1 MEASVIPFGPGGLS
15 FLGLYFLILVAIGWY
30 GSKARESHSLKDFYL
45 GGKGIGWW
53 VLLLTL
59 FATQYSGNTMF
70 GFSGKAYRVGFSWI
84 TSVHF
89 MTAIIVG
96 YLIYA
101 PRLHPLGKT
110 HGFITP
116 TDYLNHRFHHLGI
129 NLIAPCV
136 MILALGNFLL
146 AQLMAMGRALQGLT
160 TLPDNQAYII
170 GVILLA
176 IIMLIYETLGGFRA
190 VAWTDVIQGVIL
202 IFGFGALVYL
212 IWAHYGGLTA
222 ATQTLLESSE
232 NSTREKVLP
241 PNSLGTVRW
250 FSYLVLF
257 GLGASLYPQ
266 AIQRIYAAR
275 DSRSLRTSL
284 AAMAF
289 LPIATAWV
297 AVMIGI
303 TGAAHH
309 PNLSD
314 IQSDQILTI
323 ICRDIQQSSLFG
335 YSLVVVLFAAIL
347 GALMSTADSCMLT
360 LSSIVTKDFYLRYLN
375 PQASEPT
382 LTTLGKILSWL
393 VVGALSGLAIYMNAL
408 PTKPTLVKLLDLK
421 FDMLVQLAPAFMLG
435 LHWQRLSGHAVFIG
449 IIAGLVIT
457 FGLYL
462 TGWGG
467 STGIHYGLFGL
478 AGNLMCALS
487 LSCLTVRDKESSL
500 DV

>member
-232 NSTREKVLP
+232 NSTR
-241 PNSLGTVRW
+241 
-250 FSYLVLF
+250 
-257 GLGASLYPQ
+257 
-266 AIQRIYAAR
+266 
-275 DSRSLRTSL
+275 
-284 AAMAF
+284 
-289 LPIATAWV
+289 
-297 AVMIGI
+297 
-303 TGAAHH
+303 
-309 PNLSD
+309 
-314 IQSDQILTI
+314 
-323 ICRDIQQSSLFG
+323 
-335 YSLVVVLFAAIL
+335 
-347 GALMSTADSCMLT
+347 
-360 LSSIVTKDFYLRYLN
+360 
-375 PQASEPT
+375 
-382 LTTLGKILSWL
+382 
-393 VVGALSGLAIYMNAL
+393 
-408 PTKPTLVKLLDLK
+408 
-421 FDMLVQLAPAFMLG
+421 
-435 LHWQRLSGHAVFIG
+435 
-449 IIAGLVIT
+449 
-457 FGLYL
+457 
-462 TGWGG
+462 
-467 STGIHYGLFGL
+467 
-478 AGNLMCALS
+478 
-487 LSCLTVRDKESSL
+487 
-500 DV
+500 